1 MPKKILTNEEGCLAH
16 KHLQFNLS
24 NKYER
29 IAYEFLGLLP
39 RRNVAFISEL
49 VLRFLSVNGIED
61 VNALNTADA
70 KELLRNI
77 DYCFSATPNTDKKHA
92 QRISEL
98 EDTIYKLELK
108 LQEQASLQ
116 KMVDTLMATNQQLM
130 TVLQMQSSSMQVV
143 APVVNT
149 IHEVSALSST
159 QTKENT
165 PEPAVMH
172 PLPNVK
178 DENIRFKADENQ
190 STQFSPVISIED
202 SDDEPDDDFIDDELL
217 SGMSDLF

>member
-70 KELLRNI
+70 KELLRNG
-77 DYCFSATPNTDKKHA
+77 SV
-92 QRISEL
+92 S
-98 EDTIYKLELK
+98 
-108 LQEQASLQ
+108 
-116 KMVDTLMATNQQLM
+116 
-130 TVLQMQSSSMQVV
+130 V
-143 APVVNT
+143 A
-149 IHEVSALSST
+149 EGSVS
-159 QTKENT
+159 
-165 PEPAVMH
+165 
-172 PLPNVK
+172 
-178 DENIRFKADENQ
+178 D
-190 STQFSPVISIED
+190 
-202 SDDEPDDDFIDDELL
+202 
-217 SGMSDLF
+217 GC